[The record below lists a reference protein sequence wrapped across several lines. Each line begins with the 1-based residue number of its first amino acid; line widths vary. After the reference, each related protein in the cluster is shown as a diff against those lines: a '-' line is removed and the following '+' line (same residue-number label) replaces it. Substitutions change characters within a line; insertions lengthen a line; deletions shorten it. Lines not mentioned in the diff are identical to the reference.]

1 MITIFGISLE
11 LMLGQLLLGL
21 INGCF
26 YALLSLGLAVI
37 FGMLRVVNFAHGAQ
51 YTLGAFV
58 AYLLLTTLGIN
69 FWFALILAPLAV
81 ALIGVLIER
90 FLLSRLYGLDHL
102 YGLLLTF
109 GFALIAEGILRHF
122 FGFAGRAYPVPA
134 SLAGGIDL
142 DFLYLPIYRV
152 YAIGAS
158 LVVCFGTWY
167 AIERTKMGSYLRAAT
182 ENPTLVQAFGIN
194 VPLLMTLTYGAGV
207 ALAGLAGV
215 LAAPVYQ
222 VSPRMGADL
231 IVIVFAVVVIGG
243 LGSIM
248 GAIVT
253 GIGLGLAEAFCK
265 VIWPEAS
272 GTVVYVIMALV
283 LLRQRAIDAPTGN
296 TFAQARPIRDGTKIA
311 AMVLLAIGL
320 AAPLF
325 GYPIF
330 LMKALCYALY
340 AAAFNLLIGFGGL
353 LSFGHAAYY
362 GSAAYA
368 AGYASKTLGATTE
381 VAVIFGVVVAAALGA
396 VFGSLSIRRS
406 GIYFAMATLAFAQ
419 LVYFFCLQ
427 APFTGG
433 EDGMQSI
440 PRGRLFGLL
449 DLTDHVTMYYLVLA
463 IVTGGLFA
471 IHRIVHSPFG
481 QVLKAIRENEAR
493 ALSLGYDVQ
502 RYKVMVFTLSA
513 ALAGLAGATKAL
525 VFQIATLTDVFWANS
540 GEVVL
545 MALLGGI
552 GTLYGPIVGAVFIAA
567 LDNYLAAAGA
577 WITIIMG
584 VIYVLCVMTFRR
596 GLVGEW
602 AHRFRIK
609 L

>member
-1 MITIFGISLE
+1 MIALFGIPLE
-11 LMLGQLLLGL
+11 LMFGQLLLGL

-58 AYLLLTTLGIN
+58 AYLLLTALGVN
-69 FWFALILAPLAV
+69 FWFALVLAPLVV
-81 ALIGVLIER
+81 ALIGMPLER

-109 GFALIAEGILRHF
+109 GFALIVEGILRHV
-122 FGFAGRAYPVPA
+122 FGVAGRAYPVPA

-142 DFLYLPIYRV
+142 DFLYMPIYRA

-182 ENPTLVQAFGIN
+182 ENPALVQAFGIN

-265 VIWPEAS
+265 VFWPEAS
-272 GTVVYVIMALV
+272 ATVVFVMMALV
-283 LLRQRAIDAPTGN
+283 LLLQRPSEEPAGG
-296 TFAQARPIRDGTKIA
+296 TFAQAPPKRDGTKIA
-311 AMVLLAIGL
+311 ALVLLAIGL

-340 AAAFNLLIGFGGL
+340 ACAFNLLIGYAGL

-362 GSAAYA
+362 GSGAYA
-368 AGYASKTLGATTE
+368 AGYAAKTLGATTE
-381 VAVIFGVVVAAALGA
+381 VALIFGTLVATALGA
-396 VFGSLSIRRS
+396 LFGSLSIRRS
-406 GIYFAMATLAFAQ
+406 GIYFAMTTLAFAQ

-440 PRGRLFGLL
+440 PRGRLFGVL

-463 IVTGGLFA
+463 IVLGGLFA

-481 QVLKAIRENEAR
+481 QVLKAIRENETRAR
-493 ALSLGYDVQ
+493 SLGYDVA

-552 GTLYGPIVGAVFIAA
+552 GTQFGPVVGAIFLAG

-584 VIYVLCVMTFRR
+584 GIYVLCVMTFRR

>member
-1 MITIFGISLE
+1 MVEVFGIPLE
-11 LMLGQLLLGL
+11 LLLGQLVLGL
-21 INGCF
+21 INGSF

-37 FGMLRVVNFAHGAQ
+37 FGILRVVNFAHGAQ

-58 AYLLLTTLGIN
+58 AYLLLTVLGVN
-69 FWFALILAPLAV
+69 FWFALVLAPLVV
-81 ALIGVLIER
+81 AAIGIPLER

-109 GFALIAEGILRHF
+109 GFALVVEGVLRHF

-134 SLAGGIDL
+134 TLAGGLDL
-142 DFLYLPIYRV
+142 DFLYLPAYRV
-152 YAIGAS
+152 YAIAAS
-158 LVVCFGTWY
+158 LTLCFGTWY
-167 AIERTKMGSYLRAAT
+167 AIERTRVGSYLRAAT
-182 ENPTLVQAFGIN
+182 ENPALVQAFGIN
-194 VPLLMTLTYGAGV
+194 VPLLMTATYGAGV
-207 ALAGLAGV
+207 ALAGVAGV

-243 LGSIM
+243 LGSIL
-248 GAIVT
+248 GSVVT
-253 GIGLGLAEAFCK
+253 GVGLGLAEALCK
-265 VIWPEAS
+265 AFWPEAS
-272 GTVVYVIMALV
+272 ATVVFIMMALV
-283 LLRQRAIDAPTGN
+283 LLLQRPTEEPAGG
-296 TFAQARPIRDGTKIA
+296 TFAQAAPTRDGTRIA
-311 AMVLLAIGL
+311 ALLLLAVGL

-340 AAAFNLLIGFGGL
+340 ACAFNLLIGYAGL

-368 AGYASKTLGATTE
+368 AGYASKALGATTE
-381 VAVIFGVVVAAALGA
+381 IALAAGVVVATALGA
-396 VFGSLSIRRS
+396 LFGSLSIRRS
-406 GIYFAMATLAFAQ
+406 GIYFAMTTLAFAQ
-419 LVYFFCLQ
+419 LVYFFCVQ

-440 PRGRLFGLL
+440 PRGRLFGLI
-449 DLTDHVTMYYLVLA
+449 DLTDHVTMYYVVLA
-463 IVTGGLFA
+463 VVLGGLFL

-493 ALSLGYDVQ
+493 AVSLGYDVR
-502 RYKVMVFTLSA
+502 RYKVLVFTLSA

-525 VFQIATLTDVFWANS
+525 SFQIATLTDVFWANS

-552 GTLYGPIVGAVFIAA
+552 GTLFGPIVGAMFLAA
-567 LDNYLAAAGA
+567 LDNYLASAGA

-584 VIYVLCVMTFRR
+584 VIYMLCVMLFRR

>member
-381 VAVIFGVVVAAALGA
+381 VAVVFGVVVAAALGA